1 MSTDEATGF
10 PDCYCCYYAFRKA
23 VVQVINSASFR
34 PCTRMELHGDEH
46 CAADVDRI
54 SVERLKSV
62 HRKTLVQSVPQKEC
76 QNEISRSRD
85 EAKSSLQFVLSVGAS
100 PSKRSKTTPSPKTFR
115 LGGPALFRPAERPEY
130 LSRNRSREFA
140 ETRPSEGNYGM

>member
-34 PCTRMELHGDEH
+34 PCTRMELHGDEN

-76 QNEISRSRD
+76 QNEISRSQGRG
-85 EAKSSLQFVLSVGAS
+85 KKFFTICSVGGGEPVETEQNDAL
-100 PSKRSKTTPSPKTFR
+100 SKDVQA
-115 LGGPALFRPAERPEY
+115 GGPGTFQ
-130 LSRNRSREFA
+130 
-140 ETRPSEGNYGM
+140 TRRTSGILISK